1 MKELRVMKIDGY
13 RYILMDK
20 DNREYDLNIEI
31 IDTDYNIKIGDIMYI
46 STEVVDRERV
56 FTFGKIDSIYG
67 IDMEDIN
74 DQEIAVF
81 VSDNAKYYFKRIYG

>member
-1 MKELRVMKIDGY
+1 MKELRIIKIDGY

-46 STEVVDRERV
+46 SIRRECLLLER
-56 FTFGKIDSIYG
+56 
-67 IDMEDIN
+67 
-74 DQEIAVF
+74 
-81 VSDNAKYYFKRIYG
+81 

>member
-1 MKELRVMKIDGY
+1 MKELRVIKIDGY

-31 IDTDYNIKIGDIMYI
+31 VDTDYNIKIGDIMYI
-46 STEVVDRERV
+46 STKVVDKERV
-56 FTFGKIDSIYG
+56 FTFGEIDSIYG
-67 IDMEDIN
+67 IDMENIN
-74 DQEIAVF
+74 DQEIVVF